1 MYFAPVVTTTYR
13 IKNKGSTRGL
23 SLEISVVARARAQL
37 LNMLYIKT
45 HQSVP
50 HGENIEK
57 TVIYIYRNWY
67 YL

>member
-1 MYFAPVVTTTYR
+1 M
-13 IKNKGSTRGL
+13 INDKSSTRSL
-23 SLEISVVARARAQL
+23 SLGMSVLAKPRAQL

-57 TVIYIYRNWY
+57 TVIYIEVGTIYESS
-67 YL
+67 